1 MNKNLLLLTL
11 LIAISISCKRNADK
25 SGDMNISAS
34 ISVTNPSELPYKDA
48 LVEIDI
54 KSLFKDSISAAADSF
69 VLMLDTTIYPFQLND
84 SDKDS
89 RADNLLFVCS
99 LKPGEEKVFT
109 FMKPDKYD
117 VPVFKKRTQAEI
129 SVKAG
134 GEWKDRKYIGGAFK
148 NIKYLRVPPEHT
160 DHSFYVRY
168 EGPGWES
175 DRVGYR
181 FYLDWRNAI
190 DIFGKMVDTM
200 VLQDVGQDGFD
211 SYHEPAPWGM
221 DILKV
226 GNSLGLG
233 SIGIWHDKR
242 ANRVA
247 VTDSVICK
255 IVRNGP
261 VQSMIK
267 TKYYGWQ
274 AGDNKTDLKSLLSIH
289 AGSRMTRHQL
299 YLSKEVDNI
308 CTGIVKHEMAEKIM
322 RDSIK
327 GKWTYLATYGKQS
340 LADDKLGMAIF
351 YKSDDLVQLTE
362 DEESHVVVLKP
373 DNNKLDYYFAAAWEN
388 EKEGIK
394 NIDQFR
400 EYLETATTL
409 LNNPLLVK

>member
-1 MNKNLLLLTL
+1 MMNKNLLLITF
-11 LIAISISCKRNADK
+11 LIVISISCKRSADK
-25 SGDMNISAS
+25 SGEMSAS

-54 KSLFKDSISAAADSF
+54 NNLFADSIPGAVDSF
-69 VLMLDTTIYPFQLND
+69 VLILDTIYPFQSND
-84 SDKDS
+84 NNKDG
-89 RADNLLFVCS
+89 RADELLFVCS
-99 LKPGEEKVFT
+99 LQPGEKKVFT

-117 VPVFKKRTQAEI
+117 VHVFKKRTQAEI
-129 SVKAG
+129 SVKVG
-134 GEWKDRKYIGGAFK
+134 GEWKDRKYIGGTFQ

-160 DHSFYVRY
+160 DHSFYIRY

-175 DRVGYR
+175 DKVGYR
-181 FYLDWRNAI
+181 FYLDWRNAT

-226 GNSLGLG
+226 GNSLGIG
-233 SIGIWHDKR
+233 SIGIWHNEK

-247 VTDSVICK
+247 VTDSVKCK
-255 IVRNGP
+255 IVVNGP

-267 TKYYGWQ
+267 TRYYGWQ
-274 AGDNKTDLKSLLSIH
+274 AGNTKTDLKSILSIH

-308 CTGIVKHEMAEKIM
+308 CTGIVKHEKAEKIKQ
-322 RDSIK
+322 DGEP
-327 GKWTYLATYGKQS
+327 GKWTYIATYGIQS
-340 LADDKLGMAIF
+340 LAEDNLGMAIF
-351 YKSDDLVQLTE
+351 YKSDNLVQLTE

-373 DNNKLDYYFAAAWEN
+373 DNKELEYYFAAAWEK

-394 NIDQFR
+394 NIDEFR
-400 EYLETATTL
+400 DYLEATMTL

>member
-1 MNKNLLLLTL
+1 MNKILLLITFL
-11 LIAISISCKRNADK
+11 LVISISCKRNADK
-25 SGDMNISAS
+25 SGDKNMSAS
-34 ISVTNPSELPYKDA
+34 ISVTNPSEVPYKDA

-54 KSLFKDSISAAADSF
+54 NNLFTDSISGAVDSF
-69 VLMLDTTIYPFQLND
+69 VLILDTIYPFQLND
-84 SDKDS
+84 NNKDGKADK
-89 RADNLLFVCS
+89 LLFVCS
-99 LKPGEEKVFT
+99 FQPGEKKVFT

-129 SVKAG
+129 SVKVG
-134 GEWKDRKYIGGAFK
+134 GEWKNRKYTGGTFK

-160 DHSFYVRY
+160 DHSFYIRY

-181 FYLDWRNAI
+181 FYLDWRNAV

-200 VLQDVGQDGFD
+200 VLQNVGQDGFD
-211 SYHEPAPWGM
+211 SYHEPSAWGM

-233 SIGIWHDKR
+233 SIGMWYDDK

-255 IVRNGP
+255 IVQNGP
-261 VQSMIK
+261 VQSIIK

-274 AGDNKTDLKSLLSIH
+274 AGNIKTDLKSLLSIH

-299 YLSKEVDNI
+299 YLSEAVDNI
-308 CTGIVKHEMAEKIM
+308 CTGIIKLEMAEKILQEGA
-322 RDSIK
+322 S
-327 GKWTYLATYGKQS
+327 GKWTYLATYGEQS
-340 LADDKLGMAIF
+340 LADDNLGMAIF
-351 YKSDDLVQLTE
+351 YKSENLVKLTE
-362 DEESHVVVLKP
+362 DEENHVIILKP
-373 DNNKLDYYFAAAWEN
+373 DNNELEYYFAAAWEN

-394 NIDQFR
+394 NINEFR
-400 EYLETATTL
+400 EYLETTITL

>member
-1 MNKNLLLLTL
+1 MNKNLLLITFL
-11 LIAISISCKRNADK
+11 LVISISCKRNADK
-25 SGDMNISAS
+25 SGDMNMSAS
-34 ISVTNPSELPYKDA
+34 ISVTNPSEVPNKDA

-54 KSLFKDSISAAADSF
+54 NNLFTDSVAGAVDSF
-69 VLMLDTTIYPFQLND
+69 VLILDTIYPFQLND
-84 SDKDS
+84 NNKDS
-89 RADNLLFVCS
+89 KADKLLFVCS
-99 LKPGEEKVFT
+99 LQPGEEKVFT

-129 SVKAG
+129 SVKVG
-134 GEWKDRKYIGGAFK
+134 GEWKNRKYTGGTFK

-160 DHSFYVRY
+160 DHSLYIRY

-181 FYLDWRNAI
+181 FYLDWRNAV

-200 VLQDVGQDGFD
+200 VLQNVGLDGFD

-221 DILKV
+221 DVLKV

-233 SIGIWHDKR
+233 SIGMWYDGK

-255 IVRNGP
+255 IIQNGP
-261 VQSMIK
+261 VQSTIK

-274 AGDNKTDLKSLLSIH
+274 AGNIKTDLKSLLSIH

-299 YLSKEVDNI
+299 YLSEAVDNI
-308 CTGIVKHEMAEKIM
+308 CTGIVKLEMAEKILQEGA
-322 RDSIK
+322 S
-327 GKWTYLATYGKQS
+327 GKWTYLATYGEQS
-340 LADDKLGMAIF
+340 LADDNLGMAIF
-351 YKSDDLVQLTE
+351 YKSENLVKLAE
-362 DEESHVVVLKP
+362 DEESHVIILKP
-373 DNNKLDYYFAAAWEN
+373 DNNELEYYFAAAWEN
-388 EKEGIK
+388 EKDGIK
-394 NIDQFR
+394 NINEFR
-400 EYLETATTL
+400 EYLETTITL